1 MYRIKELADMSGI
14 SVRTLH
20 YYDQIHLLKPSRSEE
35 NGYRLYD
42 EGAIVRLQQI
52 LFLKEL
58 EFPLNEIK
66 RILDDPSFN
75 ELEAL
80 YMHRKVLVEKR
91 DRLMRIIQSLD
102 ESIDAFKGGKQMD
115 SNKRLQ
121 PFDRSKLDKMQEQYE
136 QEVKE
141 RYGHTEAFK
150 QAEEKR
156 KSYIDDDFAKMEQ
169 ERIAIFEKIAAVMDL
184 NPEEKTVQELIHEWR
199 MHITRYHYECT
210 LEIFRGLGEMYTAD
224 ERFEDNFNKVKNG
237 LAEFMSDAIR
247 IYVNG
252 HSQGKKR

>member
-1 MYRIKELADMSGI
+1 MSGI

-20 YYDQIHLLKPSRSEE
+20 YYDQIHLLKPIRSEE
-35 NGYRLYD
+35 SGYRLYD

-66 RILDDPSFN
+66 RMLDDSSFN

-80 YMHRKVLVEKR
+80 HMHRKVLMEKR
-91 DRLMRIIQSLD
+91 DRLMRIIQSID
-102 ESIDAFKGGKQMD
+102 ESIEAFKGGKQMD

-121 PFDRSKLDKMQEQYE
+121 PFDRSELDKMQEQYE
-136 QEVKE
+136 QEVRE
-141 RYGHTEAFK
+141 RYGHTKAFK

-156 KSYIDDDFAKMEQ
+156 KAYKDDDFAKMEQ
-169 ERIAIFEKIAAVMDL
+169 ERIAIFEKVAAVMDL
-184 NPEEKTVQELIHEWR
+184 NPEEKAVQELIHEWR

-224 ERFEDNFNKVKNG
+224 ERFMDNFNKIKNG

-247 IYVNG
+247 IYVSG
-252 HSQGKKR
+252 HSQGRKR